1 MTEDLLGGLDN
12 LPPQIDPDKDY
23 FKELTGPGGKFHD
36 PDEKA
41 AIQKMARGKVE
52 ADNLIEIFKRE
63 KDQLRNDYIR
73 LQEESKARGRL
84 EDYINSL
91 STRPASS
98 AIPEAKVD
106 NTKPSLDP
114 EQLDS
119 LIDSRVEA
127 REAQRTRQAN
137 FNKVESKLRET
148 YGDTYPRVLKEQ
160 VAELGLT
167 TEYINDLA
175 RTSPEA
181 FFRTVGLNAQKKE
194 DNFQAPYRSNQ
205 RSDSFGQKGG
215 AKRTWSYYQELKKAD
230 PKAYYDPKTTNQM
243 QKDYATLG
251 KSFEDGDFS
260 AYGDG
265 I

>member
-1 MTEDLLGGLDN
+1 MTDDLLGGLDN

-36 PDEKA
+36 PDEKI

-63 KDQLRNDYIR
+63 KDQLRSDYLK
-73 LQEESKARGRL
+73 LQEESKARAKL

-106 NTKPSLDP
+106 NTKPKELD
-114 EQLDS
+114 LDE
-119 LIDSRVEA
+119 LISKKMADREVAMKRKENYQIVE
-127 REAQRTRQAN
+127 
-137 FNKVESKLRET
+137 NKLKET
-148 YGDTYPRVLKEQ
+148 FGDQYPRILEEKVK
-160 VAELGLT
+160 ELGLT
-167 TEYINDLA
+167 REYINDLA

-181 FFRTVGLNAQKKE
+181 FFRTMYLKQQEPKE
-194 DNFQAPYRSNQ
+194 TFQAPYRSNQ
-205 RSDSFGQKGG
+205 RSDNFGQKGG

-230 PKAYYDPKTTNQM
+230 PKVYYDPKTTNQM
-243 QKDYATLG
+243 QKDYALLG